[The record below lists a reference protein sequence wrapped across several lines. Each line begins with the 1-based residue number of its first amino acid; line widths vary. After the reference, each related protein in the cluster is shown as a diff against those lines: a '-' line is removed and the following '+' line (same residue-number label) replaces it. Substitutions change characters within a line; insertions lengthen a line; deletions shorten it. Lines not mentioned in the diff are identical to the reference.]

1 LIHFYKRERRM
12 AFVSKIAKRG
22 FSTSPAVNAVIKEVV
37 VIGGGLMGAGIAQ
50 VAAQTGHKVT
60 LVDISQQVLDKSNA
74 RISESIKRVA
84 KKQFADD
91 ADAAGK
97 FIDSSLSNMHIDT
110 TVDAAIQTADL
121 VVEAVVENME
131 LKQKLFA
138 EYDDKAPAKTI
149 LASNTSS
156 LPISEIAS
164 STLRLDRFGGL
175 HFFNPVPVMKLLEV
189 VRIPETSDET
199 FNAMVAWGKAM
210 GKKTVDCKD
219 TPGFIVN
226 RLLVPYLM
234 EAVRLVERGD
244 ASAKDVDLAMKLGAG
259 HPMGPF
265 QLADYVGLDTTKF
278 IMDGWSE
285 RFPDESLFRKSELLN
300 SLVAEGKLGMKTKEG
315 FFKY

>member
-1 LIHFYKRERRM
+1 
-12 AFVSKIAKRG
+12 
-22 FSTSPAVNAVIKEVV
+22 
-37 VIGGGLMGAGIAQ
+37 MG
-50 VAAQTGHKVT
+50 
-60 LVDISQQVLDKSNA
+60 
-74 RISESIKRVA
+74 
-84 KKQFADD
+84 
-91 ADAAGK
+91 
-97 FIDSSLSNMHIDT
+97 
-110 TVDAAIQTADL
+110 
-121 VVEAVVENME
+121 VENME

-138 EYDDKAPAKTI
+138 EYDKIAPAKTI

-164 STLRLDRFGGL
+164 SSSRPDRFGGL

-199 FNAMVAWGKAM
+199 FNAMA
-210 GKKTVDCKD
+210 D
-219 TPGFIVN
+219 
-226 RLLVPYLM
+226 LVV
-234 EAVRLVERGD
+234 EAVVENMERGD

>member
-1 LIHFYKRERRM
+1 M
-12 AFVSKIAKRG
+12 AFVTRIARRG
-22 FSTSPAVNAVIKEVV
+22 LATSSAFNSVIKEVV

-50 VAAQTGHKVT
+50 VAAQTGHTVT

-74 RISESIKRVA
+74 QITKSIQRVA
-84 KKQFADD
+84 KKQFAEDPE
-91 ADAAGK
+91 AGAK
-97 FIDSSLSNMHIDT
+97 FVDSSLANMRIDT
-110 TVDAAIQTADL
+110 TVDKAIQTADL
-121 VVEAVVENME
+121 VVEAVVENLQ

-149 LASNTSS
+149 FASNTSS

-164 STLRLDRFGGL
+164 ATLRLDRFGGL

-199 FNAMVAWGKAM
+199 FNAMLAWGKAM
-210 GKKTVDCKD
+210 RKMTVDCQD

-234 EAVRLVERGD
+234 EAIRLVERGE

-265 QLADYVGLDTTKF
+265 ELADYVGLDTTKF
-278 IMDGWSE
+278 IMDGWHA
-285 RFPDESLFRKSELLN
+285 RFPEEALFRPSEMQN
-300 SLVAEGKLGMKTKEG
+300 KLVAEGKFGRKSGEG
-315 FFKY
+315 FYKY